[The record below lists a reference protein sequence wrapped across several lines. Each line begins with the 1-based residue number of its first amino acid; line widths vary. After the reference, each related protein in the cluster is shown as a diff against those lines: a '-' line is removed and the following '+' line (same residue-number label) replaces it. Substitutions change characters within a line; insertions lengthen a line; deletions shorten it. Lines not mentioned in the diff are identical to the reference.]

1 MNFKKNKDMVGLY
14 AEQPYQRGDVLF
26 ELRGPIKANAT
37 STSIQISEA
46 KHIEDAYAQY
56 INHNCDASAKIVG
69 RKVIAQKDLVA
80 NNEITLDKNEMADE
94 LQKPFV
100 CNCCGKLIQGKKY
113 ILA

>member
-1 MNFKKNKDMVGLY
+1 MNLKKSNGMVGLY
-14 AEQPYQRGDVLF
+14 TEQSHKKGEVLF

-37 STSIQISEA
+37 STSIQISQA

-56 INHNCDASAKIVG
+56 INHHCEPSAKIVG
-69 RKVIAQKDLVA
+69 RKVVAQKDLVS
-80 NNEITLDKNEMADE
+80 NDEITLDKNDMADE

-113 ILA
+113 VLA